1 MKMPI
6 EWHEECLRNSERKL
20 QREQE
25 ELNRRIEGL
34 GLLRKEVEFRRS
46 QFNTAVERLLDGY
59 DADKFLVN
67 KKSKPV

>member
-6 EWHEECLRNSERKL
+6 EWHDQCLQNAERNL

-25 ELNRRIEGL
+25 ELNRRIERVGS
-34 GLLRKEVEFRRS
+34 LRKDVEFRRL

-67 KKSKPV
+67 KKSV